1 MKGVIL
7 PKPSGEN
14 ACQRTSL
21 FTHYGQ
27 TMTIGNNE
35 IMLKKPLPLSI
46 LAKTKKCVACLSSII
61 IKKRKRKK
69 NTFGVNLNIG
79 HSQEVKYSVQ

>member
-1 MKGVIL
+1 
-7 PKPSGEN
+7 
-14 ACQRTSL
+14 
-21 FTHYGQ
+21 
-27 TMTIGNNE
+27 
-35 IMLKKPLPLSI
+35 MLKKPLPLSI